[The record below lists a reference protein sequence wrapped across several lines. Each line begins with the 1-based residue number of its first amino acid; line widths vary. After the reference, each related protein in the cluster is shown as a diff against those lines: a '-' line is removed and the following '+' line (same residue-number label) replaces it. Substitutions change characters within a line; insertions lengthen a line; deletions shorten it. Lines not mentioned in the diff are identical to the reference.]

1 MGSRRG
7 FTRRGLLQAGGA
19 GAAAMG
25 AAACGDD
32 YFEPSTDHGSDAPNV
47 VLIFTDSTRADYIG
61 AYNRDSR
68 NNTPNLD
75 ALAKDS
81 LKFDLAVPE
90 AMPTGPARRALLTGV
105 RSFPFRNYVP
115 TKGLP
120 VGPGW
125 IPIPDF
131 QPIITETLG
140 EAGVETAYCT
150 DNPFLIGPRFGNFR
164 RTLDWARPSY
174 SQGAYRFLNKP
185 FKRPAQ
191 RSAIE
196 RYLLPELS
204 DTVEVGRLR
213 SMVGWNS
220 VYRDA
225 DNDYPTARVVRS
237 GINLVDDLEKKRP
250 FFLGVDAF
258 DPHEPL
264 DPPRVYMNRFGGPK
278 GIEKQGIIPIQPFET
293 PYSWVIDVDVDDP
306 TLDRVRELYAAEIT
320 FMDEWVGRLMNTL
333 ADRNLLDETVV
344 MYMSDHG
351 LTLGEDG
358 VLGKHGARAQWHI
371 YHVPCMIRHPEG
383 KLAGETSDFF
393 ASTHDLSR
401 TALSFMGV
409 RRAGHDERRGPV
421 GDLRGR
427 RADRAAAL
435 HLLLRQLRALRR
447 PRLVSDLRQRGQAQ
461 ASLRQEPRPARA
473 ARRGR
478 RPSPGGRPALARARG
493 RGRRHAA
500 AVPALRDQGGDRRV
514 TLTRRGLLRA
524 RRGDRRRCGAGR
536 VRHGAAVGP
545 RPGRPTR
552 SG

>member
-7 FTRRGLLQAGGA
+7 FTRRGLLQAGGV
-19 GAAAMG
+19 GAAALG

-32 YFEPSTDHGSDAPNV
+32 YFEPTADHGSDAPNV
-47 VLIFTDSTRADYIG
+47 ILIFTDSTRADYIG
-61 AYNRDSR
+61 AYNRDAR

-81 LKFDLAVPE
+81 LRFELAVPE

-105 RSFPFRNYVP
+105 RSFPFRDYVP

-131 QPIITETLG
+131 QPIVTETLG
-140 EAGVETAYCT
+140 DAGIETAYCT
-150 DNPFLIGPRFGNFR
+150 DNPFLIGPRFANFR

-185 FKRPAQ
+185 FTRPAP

-204 DTVEVGRLR
+204 DTVEIGRLR
-213 SMVGWNS
+213 SMMGWNS
-220 VYRDA
+220 IYRDG
-225 DNDYPTARVVRS
+225 DDDYPTARVVRS
-237 GINLVDDLEKKRP
+237 GINLLDDLEQRRP

-264 DPPRVYMNRFGGPK
+264 DPPRVFMNRFGGPK
-278 GIEKQGIIPIQPFET
+278 GIEKRGITPIQPFET
-293 PYSWVIDVDVDDP
+293 PYSWVIDVDVDHE
-306 TLDRVRELYAAEIT
+306 TLERIRELYAAEIT
-320 FMDEWVGRLMNTL
+320 FMDDWVGRLMNNL

-344 MYMSDHG
+344 LYMSDHG

-383 KLAGETSDFF
+383 KLANETSEFF
-393 ASTHDLSR
+393 ASTHDLPR
-401 TALSFMGV
+401 TILSFMGV
-409 RRAGHDERRGPV
+409 RAPGIMNGEDLSVIFEGAEPSRRPHFTSCYDNYV
-421 GDLRGR
+421 LCGDRDWFLLSDSEGR
-427 RADRAAAL
+427 R
-435 HLLLRQLRALRR
+435 RR
-447 PRLVSDLRQRGQAQ
+447 LYDKHRDP
-461 ASLRQEPRPARA
+461 QE
-473 ARRGR
+473 
-478 RPSPGGRPALARARG
+478 
-493 RGRRHAA
+493 
-500 AVPALRDQGGDRRV
+500 LRDVAADHPEVVDRLWRVLEDEAGG
-514 TLTRRGLLRA
+514 TLPQFA
-524 RRGDRRRCGAGR
+524 PSAGK
-536 VRHGAAVGP
+536 AVIG
-545 RPGRPTR
+545 G
-552 SG
+552 